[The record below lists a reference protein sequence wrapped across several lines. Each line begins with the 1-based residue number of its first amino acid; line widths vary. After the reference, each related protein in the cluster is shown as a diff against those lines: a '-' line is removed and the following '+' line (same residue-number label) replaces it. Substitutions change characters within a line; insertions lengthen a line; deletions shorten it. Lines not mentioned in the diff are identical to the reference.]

1 MAFTSLI
8 TAIVLTSLGVLNV
21 EGTAKGAVP
30 LDTLTFDKV
39 IGKHKA
45 VLVKFDK
52 QYAYGEKE
60 DEFKKFAE
68 KASSQPELLVAEVGV
83 SEYGEKENDNLRE
96 RFDISKD
103 DFPVYKL
110 FKQNDASPVDFKG
123 EVNADELAKFVKT
136 NSRLWIGMPNCI
148 ERFDRLADDLLSSDN
163 SAYAD
168 IIQKAEKALE
178 ESTDEKEK
186 ASGDIY
192 VKIMKKIQEKG
203 VDYVDNEVTR
213 VQKLLKDKITDKK
226 KDQFKKRLDI
236 LTSFQHSKQTKGKEE
251 L

>member
-1 MAFTSLI
+1 MKSKWNIILIYIVFT
-8 TAIVLTSLGVLNV
+8 V
-21 EGTAKGAVP
+21 
-30 LDTLTFDKV
+30 
-39 IGKHKA
+39 
-45 VLVKFDK
+45 
-52 QYAYGEKE
+52 
-60 DEFKKFAE
+60 
-68 KASSQPELLVAEVGV
+68 
-83 SEYGEKENDNLRE
+83 
-96 RFDISKD
+96 
-103 DFPVYKL
+103 
-110 FKQNDASPVDFKG
+110 
-123 EVNADELAKFVKT
+123 
-136 NSRLWIGMPNCI
+136 GMPNCI

-178 ESTDEKEK
+178 ESADEKEK

>member
-1 MAFTSLI
+1 MAFTGLI
-8 TAIVLTSLGVLNV
+8 SALLLTIFAVLKV
-21 EGTAKGAVP
+21 EGTARGAVP

-68 KASSQPELLVAEVGV
+68 KSSSQPDLLVAEVGV
-83 SEYGEKENDNLRE
+83 SEYGEKENDDLRE
-96 RFDISKD
+96 RYNINKE

-110 FKQNDASPVDFKG
+110 FKQNEDTPIDFKG
-123 EVNADELAKFVKT
+123 EIKADELSKFVKT
-136 NSRLWIGMPNCI
+136 NSRLWIGLPNCI
-148 ERFDRLADDLLSSDN
+148 EKFDRLAEELLASDSSG
-163 SAYAD
+163 YAD
-168 IIQKAEKALE
+168 IIQKAEKVLE
-178 ESTDEKEK
+178 ESTDDKEK
-186 ASGDIY
+186 VTGDIY

-203 VDYVDNEVTR
+203 VNYVDSEVAR

-236 LTSFQHSKQTKGKEE
+236 LTSFQHSKQSAKEE

>member
-1 MAFTSLI
+1 MAFTGLI
-8 TAIVLTSLGVLNV
+8 SAIVLAIFAILKV
-21 EGTAKGAVP
+21 EGTARGAVP

-68 KASSQPELLVAEVGV
+68 KSSSQPDLLVAEVGV
-83 SEYGEKENDNLRE
+83 SEYGEKENDDLRE
-96 RFDISKD
+96 RYNINKE

-110 FKQNDASPVDFKG
+110 FKQNEDTPIDFTGDIK
-123 EVNADELAKFVKT
+123 ADELSKFVKT
-136 NSRLWIGMPNCI
+136 NSRLWIGLPNCI
-148 ERFDRLADDLLSSDN
+148 EKFDKLAEALLASDI
-163 SAYAD
+163 SGYAD
-168 IIQKAEKALE
+168 IIQKAEKVLE
-178 ESTDEKEK
+178 ESTDDKEK
-186 ASGDIY
+186 ATGDIY

-203 VDYVDNEVTR
+203 VDYVDSEVAR

-236 LTSFQHSKQTKGKEE
+236 LTSFQHSKPSAKEE

>member
-1 MAFTSLI
+1 MALAGLI
-8 TAIVLTSLGVLNV
+8 FAIVFAIFAVPKV
-21 EGTAKGAVP
+21 EGTARGAVP

-68 KASSQPELLVAEVGV
+68 KSSSQPDLLVAEVGV
-83 SEYGEKENDNLRE
+83 SEYGEKENDDLRA
-96 RFDISKD
+96 RFNINKE

-110 FKQNDASPVDFKG
+110 FKQNDATAVDFKG
-123 EVNADELAKFVKT
+123 EVKADALSQFVNT

-148 ERFDRLADDLLSSDN
+148 EKFDKLVEELLGSDSSG
-163 SAYAD
+163 YAD
-168 IIQKAEKALE
+168 IIYKAEKVLE

-186 ASGDIY
+186 ATGDIY
-192 VKIMKKIQEKG
+192 VKTMKKIQEKG
-203 VDYVDNEVTR
+203 VDYVDSEVAR

-226 KDQFKKRLDI
+226 KEQFKKRLDI
-236 LTSFQHSKQTKGKEE
+236 LTSFQRSKQSGKEE